1 MTEETKTDETKTE
14 EEKKAK
20 GVLGKLQ
27 EITPDKDEQVALIGV
42 AVRLGIVVWS
52 GFILTLAYVD
62 LPGFQKQNFDPTFIA
77 SVFTGALSTFGLAT
91 AKDKKN
97 GNGVTKED
105 MEAMI
110 AKSNTAQ
117 TEQIIRVQ
125 TPLTINGAEVVKTDS
140 ITNKPV
146 SAPGSV
152 VTRQANEYSIS
163 GNGIATTDG
172 TTDDVL
178 GGLGAATSGVNSV
191 TFITPSQ
198 LEEGQAFSFVN
209 SYTEGDS
216 IESSIDTGSIPAY
229 SNLTSTSAGDGGDAE
244 IGVGQD
250 GALTLSIGTATGTT
264 ITGQFTTTLEVD

>member
-1 MTEETKTDETKTE
+1 MDDKKVPTSVDP
-14 EEKKAK
+14 EKKK
-20 GVLGKLQ
+20 GLLKKLE

-97 GNGVTKED
+97 GNGVSKEE

-125 TPLTINGAEVVKTDS
+125 TPLTITGAEVVKTD
-140 ITNKPV
+140 P
-146 SAPGSV
+146 
-152 VTRQANEYSIS
+152 
-163 GNGIATTDG
+163 
-172 TTDDVL
+172 
-178 GGLGAATSGVNSV
+178 
-191 TFITPSQ
+191 
-198 LEEGQAFSFVN
+198 
-209 SYTEGDS
+209 
-216 IESSIDTGSIPAY
+216 
-229 SNLTSTSAGDGGDAE
+229 
-244 IGVGQD
+244 
-250 GALTLSIGTATGTT
+250 
-264 ITGQFTTTLEVD
+264 ITGKEVDPVTGKLT

>member
-1 MTEETKTDETKTE
+1 MPEKTEETKPL
-14 EEKKAK
+14 EKKGK

-97 GNGVTKED
+97 GNGVSKED

-125 TPLTINGAEVVKTDS
+125 TPLTINGAELVKAEPAVQS
-140 ITNKPV
+140 PV
-146 SAPGSV
+146 DPE
-152 VTRQANEYSIS
+152 TKLQ
-163 GNGIATTDG
+163 
-172 TTDDVL
+172 
-178 GGLGAATSGVNSV
+178 
-191 TFITPSQ
+191 
-198 LEEGQAFSFVN
+198 
-209 SYTEGDS
+209 
-216 IESSIDTGSIPAY
+216 
-229 SNLTSTSAGDGGDAE
+229 
-244 IGVGQD
+244 
-250 GALTLSIGTATGTT
+250 
-264 ITGQFTTTLEVD
+264 

>member
-1 MTEETKTDETKTE
+1 MADNQTPPPSEIK
-14 EEKKAK
+14 EEKKK

-97 GNGVTKED
+97 GNSVSKED

-125 TPLTINGAEVVKTDS
+125 TPLTINGAEVVKTD
-140 ITNKPV
+140 P
-146 SAPGSV
+146 
-152 VTRQANEYSIS
+152 
-163 GNGIATTDG
+163 
-172 TTDDVL
+172 
-178 GGLGAATSGVNSV
+178 
-191 TFITPSQ
+191 
-198 LEEGQAFSFVN
+198 
-209 SYTEGDS
+209 
-216 IESSIDTGSIPAY
+216 
-229 SNLTSTSAGDGGDAE
+229 
-244 IGVGQD
+244 
-250 GALTLSIGTATGTT
+250 
-264 ITGQFTTTLEVD
+264 ITGKDVDPVTGRLKE

>member
-1 MTEETKTDETKTE
+1 MVDKPTPPFSETKK
-14 EEKKAK
+14 EEKK
-20 GVLGKLQ
+20 GLMGKLQ

-125 TPLTINGAEVVKTDS
+125 TPLTINGAEVVRAEPPK
-140 ITNKPV
+140 
-146 SAPGSV
+146 
-152 VTRQANEYSIS
+152 
-163 GNGIATTDG
+163 AT
-172 TTDDVL
+172 
-178 GGLGAATSGVNSV
+178 
-191 TFITPSQ
+191 P
-198 LEEGQAFSFVN
+198 
-209 SYTEGDS
+209 
-216 IESSIDTGSIPAY
+216 PK
-229 SNLTSTSAGDGGDAE
+229 DA
-244 IGVGQD
+244 
-250 GALTLSIGTATGTT
+250 
-264 ITGQFTTTLEVD
+264 

>member
-1 MTEETKTDETKTE
+1 MPEKTEETKPL
-14 EEKKAK
+14 EKKGK

-77 SVFTGALSTFGLAT
+77 RVFTGALSTFGLAT

-97 GNGVTKED
+97 GNGVSKED

-125 TPLTINGAEVVKTDS
+125 TPLTINGAELVKAEPAVQS
-140 ITNKPV
+140 PV
-146 SAPGSV
+146 DPE
-152 VTRQANEYSIS
+152 TKLQ
-163 GNGIATTDG
+163 
-172 TTDDVL
+172 
-178 GGLGAATSGVNSV
+178 
-191 TFITPSQ
+191 
-198 LEEGQAFSFVN
+198 
-209 SYTEGDS
+209 
-216 IESSIDTGSIPAY
+216 
-229 SNLTSTSAGDGGDAE
+229 
-244 IGVGQD
+244 
-250 GALTLSIGTATGTT
+250 
-264 ITGQFTTTLEVD
+264 

>member
-1 MTEETKTDETKTE
+1 MADNQTPPPSEIKED
-14 EEKKAK
+14 KKK

-97 GNGVTKED
+97 GNSVSKEE

-125 TPLTINGAEVVKTDS
+125 TPLTINGVEVVKTD
-140 ITNKPV
+140 P
-146 SAPGSV
+146 
-152 VTRQANEYSIS
+152 
-163 GNGIATTDG
+163 
-172 TTDDVL
+172 
-178 GGLGAATSGVNSV
+178 
-191 TFITPSQ
+191 
-198 LEEGQAFSFVN
+198 
-209 SYTEGDS
+209 
-216 IESSIDTGSIPAY
+216 
-229 SNLTSTSAGDGGDAE
+229 
-244 IGVGQD
+244 
-250 GALTLSIGTATGTT
+250 
-264 ITGQFTTTLEVD
+264 ITGKDVDPVTGRLKE